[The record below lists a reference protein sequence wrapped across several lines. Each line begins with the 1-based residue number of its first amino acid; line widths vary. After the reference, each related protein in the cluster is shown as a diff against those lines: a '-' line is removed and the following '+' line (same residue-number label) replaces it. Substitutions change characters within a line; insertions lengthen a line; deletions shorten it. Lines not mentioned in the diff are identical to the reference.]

1 MKHIRLVDGQKIE
14 VEFTPNND
22 VKNFERTVKIGLVI
36 TNQDNTETVEPLTTF
51 TQKGQIAG
59 LDNAILII
67 AQQWAK
73 VKIDERAAAAQEPTL

>member
-1 MKHIRLVDGQKIE
+1 MKHIRVVDDQKIE
-14 VEFTPNND
+14 VEFTPNNE
-22 VKNFERTVKIGLVI
+22 VQNFERTVKIGLVV

-51 TQKGQIAG
+51 QQKGQIAG

-73 VKIDERAAAAQEPTL
+73 VKMDERAAAAQEPTV

>member
-73 VKIDERAAAAQEPTL
+73 VKIDERAAAAQEPTV

>member
-22 VKNFERTVKIGLVI
+22 VKNFERTVKIGLVL
-36 TNQDNTETVEPLTTF
+36 TNQDNTQTVEPLTTF

-73 VKIDERAAAAQEPTL
+73 VKIDERAAAAQEPTV

>member
-1 MKHIRLVDGQKIE
+1 MKHIRVVDGQKIE
-14 VEFTPNND
+14 VDFTPNNE

-73 VKIDERAAAAQEPTL
+73 IKIDERAAAAQEPTV